1 MNKWEENNMKNRKI
15 ISGMLC
21 ILMTT
26 AVFSAGCGSSG
37 ATGNTA
43 ASDAPSAPASTGMTD
58 TGETSSASSAADGT
72 QLSGNLNIW
81 AWGADDEAKSRDAVI
96 QTFITEH
103 PELKVDYT
111 IIPTA
116 NSTWDQ
122 KASAALSSGS
132 AGDVMQMSPDY
143 YGMNT
148 DYYMDLRPFIE
159 KEGINLDDVLVPG
172 VIDGYYDQD
181 GKLEGFPLLANC
193 FVMAYNKDMFDA
205 AGVEYPKEGWTM
217 EDLADWGTKFAKG
230 SGADQTYAIVKHWVM
245 NNIMLYAEGGTPY
258 SDDLKTSNM
267 GSDNIVKSLEL
278 YNRLISSGVM
288 PDDTAQDTIPAETL
302 FVSGKA
308 AMYPCGGFEAIT
320 VTKDAQENGI
330 NIGFAPM
337 PCDPAGNEINIQYAT
352 GWAITNT
359 CKNPDAAW
367 EFLKECAYAN
377 EDMLKQTAIIGMPAG
392 KDVADNYYST
402 LTYEGNNLDNSYY
415 VEHMGKTHLNP
426 FGGTLTSSGDIWT
439 TMVEAVTMDGQD
451 PQAVVDQY
459 APQIEKEFAGYKFN
473 NKQ

>member
-1 MNKWEENNMKNRKI
+1 MKNKQVMAAFI
-15 ISGMLC
+15 GIVAATSM
-21 ILMTT
+21 
-26 AVFSAGCGSSG
+26 AAAGCGSQSSVSSTEAG
-37 ATGNTA
+37 SSQA
-43 ASDAPSAPASTGMTD
+43 ASADTETASGT
-58 TGETSSASSAADGT
+58 ASSSTEEGST
-72 QLSGNLNIW
+72 SLSGDLSIW
-81 AWGADDEAKSRDAVI
+81 AWGADDEAKAREDAI
-96 QTFITEH
+96 KIFIDEH
-103 PELKVDYT
+103 PELNIDYT

-122 KASAALSSGS
+122 KASAALASGS

-148 DYYMDLRPFIE
+148 DYYIDLRPYVE
-159 KEGINLDDVLVPG
+159 KEGVNLDDVLVPG

-205 AGVEYPKEGWTM
+205 AGVPYPTEGWTM
-217 EDLADWGTKFAKG
+217 EDLADWGQKFASG

-278 YNRLISSGVM
+278 YNKLISSGIM
-288 PDDTAQDTIPAETL
+288 PDDTTQDTIPAETL

-320 VTKDAQENGI
+320 VTRDAQENGI
-330 NIGFAPM
+330 NIGFCPM
-337 PCDPAGNEINIQYAT
+337 PCDPDGNEINIQYAT
-352 GWAITNT
+352 GWAITKT

-367 EFLKECAYAN
+367 QFLKEIAYAN
-377 EDMLKQTAIIGMPAG
+377 EDMLKATSTVGMPAG
-392 KDVADNYYST
+392 KDIADNYYAK
-402 LTYEGNNLDNSYY
+402 LTYEGDGLDNSYY
-415 VEHMGKTHLNP
+415 VEHMGNTHLNP
-426 FGGTLTSSGDIWT
+426 FGGTLSSSGDIWS

-451 PQAVVDQY
+451 PQAVVDEY
-459 APQIEKEFAGYKFN
+459 APQIEKEFASYKFSSAN
-473 NKQ
+473 

>member
-1 MNKWEENNMKNRKI
+1 MKNNKKTAAL
-15 ISGMLC
+15 MC
-21 ILMTT
+21 IVMAT
-26 AVFSAGCGSSG
+26 AAVAAGCGSSG
-37 ATGNTA
+37 ASGN
-43 ASDAPSAPASTGMTD
+43 AS
-58 TGETSSASSAADGT
+58 SSASQAASSSAGASDSANASTASAGDSGS

-81 AWGADDEAKSRDAVI
+81 AWGADDEAKSRDAAI
-96 QTFITEH
+96 QVFIKEH

-267 GSDNIVKSLEL
+267 GSENIVKSLEL
-278 YNRLISSGVM
+278 YNKLISSGVM
-288 PDDTAQDTIPAETL
+288 PDDTTQNTIPAETL

-320 VTKDAQENGI
+320 VTKDAKENGI

-337 PCDPAGNEINIQYAT
+337 PCDPDGNEINIQYAT
-352 GWAITNT
+352 GWAITKT

-367 EFLKECAYAN
+367 QFLKESAYAN
-377 EDMLKQTAIIGMPAG
+377 PDMLKQTAIVGMPAG

-402 LTYEGNNLDNSYY
+402 LTYEGDGLDNSYY

-426 FGGTLTSSGDIWT
+426 FGGTLSSSGDIWS
-439 TMVEAVTMDGQD
+439 TMVQAVTMDGQD
-451 PQAVVDQY
+451 PKAVVDQY
-459 APQIEKEFAGYKFN
+459 APQIEKEFSSYKFSS
-473 NKQ
+473 KQ